1 MPVRGEGGYAVY
13 LSGNLSPLLFSSL
26 LSDPISLPSFR
37 IWILFLGLLGLG
49 FRLLGFS
56 GSRFLF
62 GGVFREDC
70 EQILKSALDGLDFGA
85 LNASC

>member
-1 MPVRGEGGYAVY
+1 MPFTFLVIY
-13 LSGNLSPLLFSSL
+13 LLFSSL
-26 LSDPISLPSFR
+26 LFSSDPISLPSFR

-49 FRLLGFS
+49 FQLLGFS

-62 GGVFREDC
+62 GGVFQEDC